1 MDKKLGAVFDD
12 TTEVQR
18 IEVRRQAT
26 HPPKMNLYR
35 IEALRAASRI
45 VAGICVSG
53 SPVFEDKKLL
63 ADEVTILIAEQF
75 AKYLETGET

>member
-1 MDKKLGAVFDD
+1 MVPYAIDPVKYREK
-12 TTEVQR
+12 
-18 IEVRRQAT
+18 
-26 HPPKMNLYR
+26 YR

-75 AKYLETGET
+75 AKYLETGER